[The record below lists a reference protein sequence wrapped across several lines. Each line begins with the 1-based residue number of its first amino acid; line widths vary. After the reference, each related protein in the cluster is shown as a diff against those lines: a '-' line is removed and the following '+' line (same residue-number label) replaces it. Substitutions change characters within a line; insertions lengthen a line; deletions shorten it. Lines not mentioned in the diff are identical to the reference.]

1 MDLTDELEQAFND
14 QVTMEFEAAVVYRQ
28 LSIDMAAKDL
38 PGIAGWFTAQAEEEQ
53 VHAAKFVDHMLDRG
67 ATPLIQALRPSGT
80 HADTVLE
87 AFEAALAHEKK
98 VSESIREIYRLA
110 QRTGDI
116 DSLPLLNWFI
126 EEQLEEEA
134 TVSAIIAR
142 ITLIGEDGSGLIRLD
157 AELGR
162 RPGAVGAPSKN

>member
-1 MDLTDELEQAFND
+1 MELTDELEQAFNN

-28 LSIDMAAKDL
+28 LSIDMSAKDL
-38 PGIAGWFTAQAEEEQ
+38 PGIAGWFIAQAEEEQ
-53 VHAAKFVDHMLDRG
+53 VHAKKFAEHMLDRG
-67 ATPLIQALRPSGT
+67 AMPLIQSLHPSGM
-80 HADTVLE
+80 HAVSVLD
-87 AFEAALAHEKK
+87 AFEAALTHEKK
-98 VSESIREIYRLA
+98 VSESIRNIYRLA

-134 TVSAIIAR
+134 TVSAIIGR
-142 ITLIGEDGSGLIRLD
+142 IRMIGEDGNGLIRLD

-162 RPGAVGAPSKN
+162 RPGTDEVSAAS

>member
-1 MDLTDELEQAFND
+1 MELTDELEQAFNN

-38 PGIAGWFTAQAEEEQ
+38 PGIAGWFTTQAEEEQ
-53 VHAAKFVDHMLDRG
+53 VHAGKFAEHMLDRG
-67 ATPLIQALRPSGT
+67 ATPLIQPLHPSGT
-80 HADTVLE
+80 HADTVLA

-98 VSESIREIYRLA
+98 VSESIRNIYRLA

-116 DSLPLLNWFI
+116 DSLPLLNWFV

-134 TVSAIIAR
+134 TVSAIIGR
-142 ITLIGEDGSGLIRLD
+142 IKLIGEDGSGLIRLD

-162 RPGAVGAPSKN
+162 RTAADSAPEHG